1 MDKGASGHRYGRS
14 FGYGEMMG
22 LVGAGAGGW
31 LYDQPWALVI
41 PWGAMLEGQSGPG
54 HVGAP
59 RKFAHTGEM
68 AQNGAWDGTALVQ

>member
-41 PWGAMLEGQSGPG
+41 PWGAMLEGSLVWCMLEH
-54 HVGAP
+54 HVN
-59 RKFAHTGEM
+59 FHTR
-68 AQNGAWDGTALVQ
+68 AKWRRTALGLGLR